1 MANMV
6 RGKTSTEVREMF
18 NNPSVNEPTV
28 SNTNSELTEATISV
42 DTTATSKA
50 DLMDNWFNIDHLIT
64 QNITLPSTHILIAI
78 VQMQQEH

>member
-50 DLMDNWFNIDHLIT
+50 DLMDN
-64 QNITLPSTHILIAI
+64 
-78 VQMQQEH
+78 